1 MNKFVK
7 TNIDRNDLVE
17 EYIKSINGILKLTRK
32 ELDLLVELIVLDIYY
47 DESNGEPKN
56 IANTKNR
63 KHLMSQLKMTR
74 DNLSTYIKRLRT
86 KGLLVKEG
94 PDKLYVRKELKPVV
108 IGKNTVQVILI
119 LKTKNDTD

>member
-63 KHLMSQLKMTR
+63 KYLMSQLKMTR
-74 DNLSTYIKRLRT
+74 DNLSTYIKRLRI